1 MYCYTPVFTA
11 TGEPNWEVEGTASC
25 ASYEKG
31 CPCNDQWQ
39 VQCESFGYKTCEL
52 KSEGCYDPFAVECN
66 EATEVKCTDEYS
78 SYCWDKEWGSCPVY
92 CKSNQTTCYATTYL
106 STGEVDYAAPATE
119 TCVDLA
125 VGCTCDQQWEEKC
138 TDSSGYSWCTPK
150 FEGCPLEC
158 QENEQVCYTMQYTAN
173 GEVDFAKAVQQSCVS
188 MDSPCPCN
196 TEFEDQ
202 CTLEDWSYCQPKS
215 HGSCPLSCTATEHH
229 CFTTPYDA
237 EGFVDYEAEWEESCV
252 TAADGCPCDS
262 TWEKRCS
269 MSDGGDGSYSWCTL
283 KSESCPIDC
292 GEVVTCYHHSGNYS
306 CATESGCTCEAD
318 EMSCQDAA
326 GKMECFAKEWYGE
339 SCPLVCDY
347 ETHNYCYEVGFDG
360 QGMMIW
366 TEYCHL
372 RPSADDWDCPVIC
385 KSDSAK
391 KCRSG
396 WDAYCIGMSEECP
409 EECTPEQQLCVVPNY
424 DTSGTMLSSPIKC
437 AASNEECPC
446 GDNTVKCTYEGWS
459 YCESTAFGCPI
470 TCAADEKLCDPIS
483 YTAEGEWDFTAQST
497 QSCVKQDQTCPCG
510 ANAKPC
516 KWTDD
521 WGYEEEYCAPQIESC
536 PVTCSEG
543 QKRCY
548 RTDFNSSGYPESE
561 SESCVPEGQSC
572 QCGTHSQ
579 TCYDPWFEGD
589 VCYPMWDFWSNKKF
603 TCPVVCAANEQYCFI
618 PSYDAKGNWI
628 STAEMCVAQ
637 GQSCDCSQG
646 QNSFSC
652 TWNDPTLEHLWNGCR
667 PMAATV
673 LIPTVHR
680 VRCPAAW
687 WRIIYPM
694 VPHLDGSN
702 LP

>member
-215 HGSCPLSCTATEHH
+215 DGSCPLSCTATEHH

-391 KCRSG
+391 KCGSG

-561 SESCVPEGQSC
+561 SESCVPE
-572 QCGTHSQ
+572 
-579 TCYDPWFEGD
+579 DPWFEGD

-652 TWNDPTLEHLWNGCR
+652 TWNDPTLEHLWNACR